1 MVGNALHD
9 NASLYLS
16 PGGSALLWL
25 FVLLVGLQLACNISW
40 FSLAAR
46 FGHWLRAK
54 LDAESGDAG
63 IRKKSTRWALPKMR
77 LPRWSFL
84 TRLAAWRDTLGD
96 IHPTADSLPDVYEDT
111 KSPAPRTRKAKQ
123 TPKVEDND
131 EPFALSED
139 LSDMAARPPGEAVG
153 EEMENAHQAP
163 LAPREELET
172 DSEPENDQPGSKK
185 QVWAKL
191 ISAAMGKKA
200 PVPLPGL
207 DLLVPPAK
215 TPHGPDR
222 EDREGKGRALM
233 ACLKDFDIQGELVR
247 VTPGP
252 VVTMYEVRPAPGIRV
267 SRIANLSDDLALALK
282 AMAVRIQAPIP
293 GSDTVGIEI
302 PNDNRETVSFR
313 ELAASEAFRKGCGR

>member
-1 MVGNALHD
+1 
-9 NASLYLS
+9 
-16 PGGSALLWL
+16 
-25 FVLLVGLQLACNISW
+25 
-40 FSLAAR
+40 
-46 FGHWLRAK
+46 
-54 LDAESGDAG
+54 
-63 IRKKSTRWALPKMR
+63 MR

-247 VTPGP
+247 VTPG
-252 VVTMYEVRPAPGIRV
+252 T
-267 SRIANLSDDLALALK
+267 
-282 AMAVRIQAPIP
+282 
-293 GSDTVGIEI
+293 
-302 PNDNRETVSFR
+302 
-313 ELAASEAFRKGCGR
+313 GCDHV